1 MLRFH
6 VKSNKSNCELEEFC
20 NLTIHTHLCNT
31 SIKANSN
38 RHFLQFFRGTKRNLL
53 RTNLL
58 NFYQWWKMGRDQWW
72 SISSNMRSMRPRRS
86 LCWPHPT
93 VQAASNYWE
102 TFSLDFLTI
111 VQIRLLKHRQWLN
124 QRFKFCGRLLLP
136 GADVLYSRQQLQK
149 ISKLNLK

>member
-6 VKSNKSNCELEEFC
+6 VKSKKSKCELD
-20 NLTIHTHLCNT
+20 THLCNT
-31 SIKANSN
+31 RIKANQYVTDSN
-38 RHFLQFFRGTKRNLL
+38 RPFLQIFRGTKRNLP

-72 SISSNMRSMRPRRS
+72 SISSNMRSMRPPRRS

-111 VQIRLLKHRQWLN
+111 VQIRLLKLRQWLN